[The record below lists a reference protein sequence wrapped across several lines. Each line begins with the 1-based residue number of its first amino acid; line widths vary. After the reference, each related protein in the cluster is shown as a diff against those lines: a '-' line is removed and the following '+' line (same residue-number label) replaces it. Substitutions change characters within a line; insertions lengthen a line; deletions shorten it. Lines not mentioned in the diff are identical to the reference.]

1 MRRVRLPNGKAVHS
15 SAPRTSRSSDRVVTS
30 VFTAVKNRTFRSFAM
45 AAKGSEIAQ
54 GPVGLKVFC
63 IRTGGS
69 KDCIVGDTTQDRSH
83 LQDLSVITGSRHS
96 SLREA
101 SLKV

>member
-15 SAPRTSRSSDRVVTS
+15 SALRTSLSSDRVVKS
-30 VFTAVKNRTFRSFAM
+30 VFTAVKSRTFQSFAM

-63 IRTGGS
+63 IRTGDS
-69 KDCIVGDTTQDRSH
+69 KDCIVGSLDDA
-83 LQDLSVITGSRHS
+83 GSESFAGSFRHYRFPSQQS
-96 SLREA
+96 S
-101 SLKV
+101 